1 MDKPT
6 SRAIPRQSRSQQ
18 TLDLILDTAADLFV
32 EVGYENTTTNAI
44 AERAALSIG
53 TLYRYYPDKDAVMK
67 ALVNRYYDQ
76 QIEMFE
82 HIFVEDM
89 KYLPPEIMIDRL
101 LDPILKLHCGY
112 PAFIHIML
120 GSDVST
126 DIASASCE
134 LDEEITRRLANFLK
148 MLSPHLQDE
157 QAHLTAVV
165 TKSIFKSSVSMLASS
180 QDEHFQNQVVVEIKK
195 MLLAYLTPILEPQK

>member
-1 MDKPT
+1 
-6 SRAIPRQSRSQQ
+6 
-18 TLDLILDTAADLFV
+18 
-32 EVGYENTTTNAI
+32 
-44 AERAALSIG
+44 
-53 TLYRYYPDKDAVMK
+53 MK

-76 QIEMFE
+76 QIKMFE

-126 DIASASCE
+126 DIAAASCE
-134 LDEEITRRLANFLK
+134 LDEEITYRLANFLK

-180 QDEHFQNQVVVEIKK
+180 QDETFQNQVVAEIKK

>member
-1 MDKPT
+1 MDKPP

-18 TLDLILDTAADLFV
+18 TLDLILDTAADMFV

-67 ALVNRYYDQ
+67 ALVGRYYDQ

-89 KYLPPEIMIDRL
+89 KYLPPQVMIDRL

-112 PAFIHIML
+112 PAYIHIL
-120 GSDVST
+120 LSSDVSN
-126 DIASASCE
+126 DIAAASCE
-134 LDEEITRRLANFLK
+134 LDREITLRLANFLK
-148 MLSPHLQDE
+148 LLGPLMEDE
-157 QAHLTAVV
+157 QAYLTAIVI
-165 TKSIFKSSVSMLASS
+165 KSIFKSSISMLASTK
-180 QDEHFQNQVVVEIKK
+180 DELFQNQIIAEIKK
-195 MLLAYLTPILEPQK
+195 MLLAYLMPILGQ